1 MKLAITVLSSIL
13 AICSVTVAKP
23 VNPSAT
29 TSVESSTSTAVP
41 SAQTTGWINFDQLS
55 DEGMNLIK
63 EYARVNKQH
72 NEAKAMCGSTESI
85 IVSQEKL
92 VKGLASELGDLMD
105 KTHKSKDGSEYEEE
119 VKKANARFAEQHY
132 LLLQFEKKCMDSYW
146 DNSGIRSQLTKI
158 KNELVKFLFGE
169 HISAELVEDYMQL
182 LESDFMFMKLVKE
195 FEALVSGQQLEPEQP
210 KKSEQPKKFEQ
221 PEQPSTSGIQSP
233 QHHESSLSSSSQTP
247 TVQSTKASSGKHK
260 APKHPSGGQRSHKYS
275 RVQKTHKSSH
285 PKGSANRKDG
295 FELLSNPSDS
305 EDSD

>member
-195 FEALVSGQQLEPEQP
+195 FEALVLDRQLE
-210 KKSEQPKKFEQ
+210 

-233 QHHESSLSSSSQTP
+233 QHRGNLPSSSSQTP
-247 TVQSTKASSGKHK
+247 TVQSTKASSGKRK
-260 APKHPSGGQRSHKYS
+260 ASKHPSGGQKSRKYS
-275 RVQKTHKSSH
+275 REQKTPKSSY
-285 PKGSANRKDG
+285 PKGTPKRKDG

>member
-55 DEGMNLIK
+55 EEGMNLIK

-92 VKGLASELGDLMD
+92 VKGLASELKDLMD
-105 KTHKSKDGSEYEEE
+105 KTHKSKDGSKYEEE
-119 VKKANARFAEQHY
+119 VKKANARFGEQHY
-132 LLLQFEKKCMDSYW
+132 LFLQFEKKCMDSYW
-146 DNSGIRSQLTKI
+146 DNSGIRLQLTKI
-158 KNELVKFLFGE
+158 KNKLVKLLFGE

-195 FEALVSGQQLEPEQP
+195 FEALVLDRQLE
-210 KKSEQPKKFEQ
+210 

-233 QHHESSLSSSSQTP
+233 QHRGNLPSSSSQTP
-247 TVQSTKASSGKHK
+247 TVQSTKASSGKRK
-260 APKHPSGGQRSHKYS
+260 ASKHPSGGQKSRKYS
-275 RVQKTHKSSH
+275 REQKTPKSSY
-285 PKGSANRKDG
+285 PKGSPKRKDG
-295 FELLSNPSDS
+295 FQLLSNPSDS